1 MHTRPLFL
9 LLLTAVLTSCATASF
24 SHYKGVGRI
33 KRYDFYSSQLPAS
46 FEGFRMAFA
55 TDFHYESRFSR
66 RRLDGLRHSREG
78 GDCGTLPQL
87 IAALE
92 KKKEALK

>member
-1 MHTRPLFL
+1 ML
-9 LLLTAVLTSCATASF
+9 LNILAV
-24 SHYKGVGRI
+24 GDVVG
-33 KRYDFYSSQLPAS
+33 
-46 FEGFRMAFA
+46 EGGL
-55 TDFHYESRFSR
+55 DILS

-78 GDCGTLPQL
+78 ADCGTLPQL